1 MKFRNVK
8 TGAVIDVP
16 SMLGGNWE
24 RIDGDKSPKKET
36 VAVSVPVIAV
46 SIVAV
51 FVPVIAISVAVVVTV
66 SVPVPVSVPV
76 IIAVIIAVSV
86 PVSVAAVSS

>member
-8 TGAVIDVP
+8 TGAVIDAP

-36 VAVSVPVIAV
+36 VAVSVPEVEKEDV
-46 SIVAV
+46 K
-51 FVPVIAISVAVVVTV
+51 PVKKTRKPATRKTKK
-66 SVPVPVSVPV
+66 
-76 IIAVIIAVSV
+76 
-86 PVSVAAVSS
+86 